1 MRIVVLGG
9 GVVGT
14 AAAYWLARDGHE
26 VTVVER
32 HPGPAQ
38 GTSYSNAGLV
48 SPGDATAWASPA
60 ALKTFF
66 RALYRRDLG
75 IRVKLRL
82 DPYFYAW
89 TLRFLLQCTTAK
101 MRANTL
107 VKLRLALHSRECINR
122 IEDEIGISYDQRKKG
137 ILYFFRTQQSL
148 DTGADNYRFLG
159 ENGFPIEIVDRKR
172 LVEVEPG
179 LAGAAEKIA
188 GAVYSPID
196 QTGDSRLFAT
206 RLAAHAAEK
215 LGVTFRFGTDVE
227 RLDIE
232 GDRVKAVRTSAGPIE
247 ADAFVLSLG
256 PESGVFGRRHGLD
269 LPVYPVKGY
278 TATMPLVD
286 PSKGPTM
293 GGADEDNLIGYSR
306 LGDRLRMSST
316 AEFAGFDRS
325 HRPRDF
331 TTIFRAAHDLF
342 PGAFDEKR
350 AEVWAGLRPMM
361 PNSVPVIG
369 PARYKNLYLDTGHGH
384 VGWTMAAGSGQFL
397 ADLVAGRKPEIDP
410 QGLLYRQSAVGQK
423 G

>member
-1 MRIVVLGG
+1 MRIVVLGA

-14 AAAYWLARDGHE
+14 AAAWWLARDGHE
-26 VTVVER
+26 VTVLER
-32 HPGPAQ
+32 HAQPAQ

-60 ALKTFF
+60 ALQTFF
-66 RALYRRDLG
+66 RGLYRRDLG
-75 IRVKLRL
+75 IRVRL
-82 DPYFYAW
+82 QADPYFYAW

-107 VKLRLALHSRECINR
+107 VKLRLALHSRECING
-122 IEDEIGISYDQRKKG
+122 IEDEIGIDYDQRKKG
-137 ILYFFRTQQSL
+137 IVYFFRTQKSL

-179 LAGAAEKIA
+179 LADAADKIT

-206 RLAAHAAEK
+206 RLGAHAAEK
-215 LGVTFRFGTDVE
+215 LGVTFRFGTD
-227 RLDIE
+227 IE
-232 GDRVKAVRTSAGPIE
+232 GLDSEGERVTAVRTSTGPVA

-256 PESGVFGRRHGLD
+256 PESGVFARRHGID

-278 TATMPLVD
+278 TVTMPLAD

-293 GGADEDNLIGYSR
+293 GGADEDSLIGYSR

-331 TTIFRAAHDLF
+331 ATIFRTARDLF
-342 PGAFDEKR
+342 PGAVDEKS

-361 PNSVPVIG
+361 PSSVPVIG
-369 PARYKNLYLDTGHGH
+369 RARFGNLYLNTGHGH
-384 VGWTMAAGSGQFL
+384 LGWTTAAGSGQFL
-397 ADLVAGRKPEIDP
+397 ADLVAGRKPKIDP
-410 QGLLYRQSAVGQK
+410 QGLLYG

>member
-1 MRIVVLGG
+1 VLGA

-14 AAAYWLARDGHE
+14 AAAWWLAKDGHE

-32 HPGPAQ
+32 HGGPAQ

-60 ALKTFF
+60 ALKTFVK
-66 RALYRRDLG
+66 ALYTPDLG

-89 TLRFLLQCTTAK
+89 TWRFLFQCTTAR

-107 VKLRLALHSRECINR
+107 VKLRLAMHSRDCINR
-122 IEDEIGISYDQRKKG
+122 IEAETGIGYDQRRKG
-137 ILYFFRTQQSL
+137 ILYFFRSQRSL
-148 DTGADNYRFLG
+148 DTGTDNYRFLG
-159 ENGFPIEIVDRKR
+159 EHGLPIEIVDRRR
-172 LVEVEPG
+172 LVELEPG
-179 LAGAAEKIA
+179 LAG
-188 GAVYSPID
+188 VYSPLD
-196 QTGDSRLFAT
+196 QTGDSRMFAT
-206 RLAAHAAEK
+206 RLSDHAERN
-215 LGVTFRFGTDVE
+215 LGVKLLFGTSVDGLDV
-227 RLDIE
+227 E
-232 GDRVKAVRTSAGPIE
+232 GDRVVSVRTSGGPIA
-247 ADAFVLSLG
+247 ADAFVLSMG
-256 PESGVFGRRHGLD
+256 PESGVFARRHGID

-278 TATMPLVD
+278 TATIPLID
-286 PSKGPTM
+286 ASRGPSM
-293 GGADEDNLIGYSR
+293 GGADEDRLIGYSR
-306 LGDRLRMSST
+306 LGDRLRLSST

-325 HRPRDF
+325 HKPDDF
-331 TTIFRAAHDLF
+331 RTMFDTAHDLF

-369 PARYKNLYLDTGHGH
+369 AARYANLYLNTGHGH

-410 QGLLYRQSAVGQK
+410 QGLLYRG
-423 G
+423 

>member
-1 MRIVVLGG
+1 MKIVVLGA

-32 HPGPAQ
+32 HAGPAQ

-60 ALKTFF
+60 ALKTFM

-75 IRVKLRL
+75 IRVKFSL

-107 VKLRLALHSRECINR
+107 VKLRLALHSRDCINR
-122 IEDEIGISYDQRKKG
+122 IEDETDIGYDQRKKG
-137 ILYFFRTQQSL
+137 ILYFFRSQQSF
-148 DTGADNYRFLG
+148 DTGTDNYRFLG
-159 ENGFPIEIVDRKR
+159 EHGLPIEIVDRKR
-172 LVEVEPG
+172 LVELEPG
-179 LAGAAEKIA
+179 LAGAAAKIA
-188 GAVYSPID
+188 GGIYSPVD

-206 RLAAHAAEK
+206 RLAAYAEGR
-215 LGVTFRFGTDVE
+215 LGVKFRFGTAVEGLDV
-227 RLDIE
+227 E
-232 GDRVKAVRTSAGPIE
+232 GDRVTAIRTANGPIA

-256 PESGVFGRRHGLD
+256 PESGVFARRHGID

-278 TATMPLVD
+278 TATIPLVD
-286 PSKGPTM
+286 PLKGPTM
-293 GGADEDNLIGYSR
+293 GGADEDRLIGYSR
-306 LGDRLRMSST
+306 LGDRLRLSST

-331 TTIFRAAHDLF
+331 ATMFHTARDLF

-369 PARYKNLYLDTGHGH
+369 QARYKNLYLDTGHGH

-410 QGLLYRQSAVGQK
+410 AGLLYRG
-423 G
+423 

>member
-1 MRIVVLGG
+1 MKILILGA

-32 HPGPAQ
+32 HPGAAQ
-38 GTSYSNAGLV
+38 GTSRSNAGLV

-60 ALKTFF
+60 ALKTFV
-66 RALYRRDLG
+66 RALYTPDLG

-82 DPYFYAW
+82 DPYFYLW
-89 TLRFLLQCTTAK
+89 TFRFLLQCTTAK

-107 VKLRLALHSRECINR
+107 VKLRLALHSRDCINR
-122 IEDEIGISYDQRKKG
+122 IETDTGIGYDQRKKG
-137 ILYFFRTQQSL
+137 ILYFFRSQQSL

-159 ENGFPIEIVDRKR
+159 ENGLPIEIVDRKR
-172 LVEVEPG
+172 LIELEPG
-179 LAGAAEKIA
+179 LASAADKIA
-188 GAVYSPID
+188 GAVYSPVD
-196 QTGDSRLFAT
+196 QTGDSHIFAT
-206 RLAAHAAEK
+206 RLAAYAAEN
-215 LGVTFRFGTDVE
+215 LGVKFLYGTSVE
-227 RLDIE
+227 RLDTD
-232 GDRVKAVRTSAGPIE
+232 GDRITGVRTSKGTLP
-247 ADAFVLSLG
+247 ADAVVLSMG
-256 PESGVFGRRHGLD
+256 PESGVFARRHGID

-278 TATMPLVD
+278 TATIPLKD
-286 PSKGPTM
+286 ASKGPTM
-293 GGADEDNLIGYSR
+293 GGADEDRLIGYSR
-306 LGDRLRMSST
+306 LGDRLRLSST

-325 HRPRDF
+325 HTPRDF
-331 TTIFRAAHDLF
+331 ATMLSTARDLF
-342 PGAFDEKR
+342 PGAFDESK

-410 QGLLYRQSAVGQK
+410 AGLLYK